1 MNHLPEGTTV
11 YLVEVDLKSM
21 HVETTDKDTET
32 TSTKPIKFSK
42 EAMKKVK
49 PAIDKRRRLRNERK
63 REEQSYEQKYLDS
76 QMEELYLFDDSQFPT
91 VYNNQPEFYDNTESF
106 PTISN
111 ESPPPPNNNNHS
123 SSQPSSSSSLASQ
136 MKMGMPSSS
145 KTTTPTFGFAAKM
158 RNPMSLLP
166 ENQAETYNTRWGSA
180 WSV

>member
-1 MNHLPEGTTV
+1 
-11 YLVEVDLKSM
+11 M
-21 HVETTDKDTET
+21 HVETTDKETNT
-32 TSTKPIKFSK
+32 TSTKPIKFSR

-111 ESPPPPNNNNHS
+111 ETNQNPTQNNSNS
-123 SSQPSSSSSLASQ
+123 TSQASSSLASQ

-145 KTTTPTFGFAAKM
+145 
-158 RNPMSLLP
+158 
-166 ENQAETYNTRWGSA
+166 
-180 WSV
+180 